1 MKIIQ
6 LIKKGT
12 VWQEIFQLFV
22 SVAPVTGGWS
32 YWAGR
37 AAFLPLFC
45 PGGPPMCLPRPL
57 LGTKSDL

>member
-22 SVAPVTGGWS
+22 SVAPVTGG
-32 YWAGR
+32 
-37 AAFLPLFC
+37 
-45 PGGPPMCLPRPL
+45 
-57 LGTKSDL
+57 